1 MNTVEDYLELL
12 VGLKNSSMFKIE
24 SSDISIL
31 QSIGRQVF
39 RGTALTDRQY
49 SLVKE
54 KLLKYKDQFDNN
66 SNFEVELENLRMPLR
81 EIDRSKYIKVC
92 DYDNPFPNTPYHLHK
107 SDRKWIKVRF
117 PFSKKLIVEL
127 DKIQKVGDYHHTKG
141 SHEHY
146 FVLNEKNIHRLVE
159 IFKDKNFDIDDF
171 LIETYEQ
178 LEKINNNKHLYI
190 PGVYN
195 FEVKHLPDVAKTNL
209 EKMLGKPTTKNL
221 ALYKDKQKIFGLNYF
236 DKNDLEISTNN
247 LSIISQKIINRTQ
260 KNVMVNSNKY
270 TFDNL
275 IYSIVELKRF
285 PLLVIL
291 PSDNPL
297 NHLVKVHR
305 AFRNI
310 LDDTESTVLFR
321 LDNDKNNDFNSYI
334 KDNKLNSPLD
344 KNTKIVYINDKI
356 PKPLIKSDWNAYT
369 ALMLESIRPNIKTKA
384 YLNEFDLVL
393 QFDSNTS
400 QYMRFQRQS
409 IEEI

>member
-127 DKIQKVGDYHHTKG
+127 DKIEKVGDYHHTKG

-146 FVLNEKNIHRLVE
+146 P
-159 IFKDKNFDIDDF
+159 
-171 LIETYEQ
+171 
-178 LEKINNNKHLYI
+178 
-190 PGVYN
+190 PGQGY
-195 FEVKHLPDVAKTNL
+195 
-209 EKMLGKPTTKNL
+209 
-221 ALYKDKQKIFGLNYF
+221 
-236 DKNDLEISTNN
+236 
-247 LSIISQKIINRTQ
+247 
-260 KNVMVNSNKY
+260 
-270 TFDNL
+270 
-275 IYSIVELKRF
+275 
-285 PLLVIL
+285 
-291 PSDNPL
+291 
-297 NHLVKVHR
+297 VHR
-305 AFRNI
+305 SLGVECRPDSRGTQVRQRFGHQANFQSASVF
-310 LDDTESTVLFR
+310 D
-321 LDNDKNNDFNSYI
+321 
-334 KDNKLNSPLD
+334 
-344 KNTKIVYINDKI
+344 
-356 PKPLIKSDWNAYT
+356 
-369 ALMLESIRPNIKTKA
+369 ALAGNRKEGRSH
-384 YLNEFDLVL
+384 F
-393 QFDSNTS
+393 
-400 QYMRFQRQS
+400 
-409 IEEI
+409 